1 MKNLKFIS
9 ILAVVIGLLI
19 LAGCGRNDVTITV
32 NKDGSFHA
40 NVTYGIEK
48 ALMGNAEVQDQVKA
62 LITDTLDQN
71 NVPYIEGE
79 TEEYVTITV
88 ERDFADLNDLVN
100 EDSWRGIGMV
110 PGFSRKQEGGKLW
123 LRYEDNKLKLD
134 GTLDAASFDAT
145 ELVSQ
150 GEGMNTSFGGSL
162 TFVLPE
168 AAEEGGGNADTEAP
182 VYSWIGT
189 AGDTIAV
196 SLTSAPMPEAAAA
209 VGNDE
214 AGENVP
220 ADDESQPESS
230 VGAGSR
236 VGTLIGVIAL
246 IVLLLIIA
254 VVIAIKKRK
263 TPAGDDDKKIE

>member
-1 MKNLKFIS
+1 MKKIKFIS
-9 ILAVVIGLLI
+9 ILAIIIGVLI

-48 ALMGNAEVQDQVKA
+48 ALMGNAEVQDQVKS
-62 LITDTLDQN
+62 LITDALDQN
-71 NVPYIEGE
+71 NVPYTEGE

-110 PGFSRKQEGGKLW
+110 PGFSRKQEAGKLW
-123 LRYEDNKLKLD
+123 LRYEDDRLKID
-134 GTLDAASFDAT
+134 GTLDAAAFGAT

-168 AAEEGGGNADTEAP
+168 AAEAGGGNVDTEAP

-189 AGDTIAV
+189 ASDAVTV

-214 AGENVP
+214 ASEAAP

-230 VGAGSR
+230 RGAGTR
-236 VGTLIGVIAL
+236 VGSLIGIIAL

-254 VVIAIKKRK
+254 VVIAIKKRR
-263 TPAGDDDKKIE
+263 TPAKDDDKKF

>member
-1 MKNLKFIS
+1 MKKVKWLMIF
-9 ILAVVIGLLI
+9 AMLLVL

-40 NVTYGIEK
+40 NITYGIEK
-48 ALMGNAEVQDQVKA
+48 ALMGNAEVQGQVKS
-62 LITDTLDQN
+62 LITDALDQN
-71 NVPYIEGE
+71 NVPYAEGE

-110 PGFSRKQEGGKLW
+110 PGFSKKQESGKLW
-123 LRYEDNKLKLD
+123 LRYEDDRLKID
-134 GTLDAASFDAT
+134 GTLDAAAFGAT

-168 AAEEGGGNADTEAP
+168 AAEAGSGNVETEAP

-189 AGDTIAV
+189 AGDTAVV

-209 VGNDE
+209 VGNYE
-214 AGENVP
+214 ADGDMPVG
-220 ADDESQPESS
+220 DDAQPQRPG
-230 VGAGSR
+230 GAGSR
-236 VGTLIGVIAL
+236 VGTLIGVIVAA
-246 IVLLLIIA
+246 ILLLAAA
-254 VVIAIKKRK
+254 VAAAFKKRRR
-263 TPAGDDDKKIE
+263 

>member
-1 MKNLKFIS
+1 MKKVKWLMIF
-9 ILAVVIGLLI
+9 AMLLVL

-48 ALMGNAEVQDQVKA
+48 ALMGNAEVQDQVKS
-62 LITDTLDQN
+62 LITDALDQN
-71 NVPYIEGE
+71 NVPYTEGE

-110 PGFSRKQEGGKLW
+110 PGFSRKQEDGKLW
-123 LRYEDNKLKLD
+123 LRYENDCLKLD
-134 GTLDAASFDAT
+134 GTLDAAIFGAT

-168 AAEEGGGNADTEAP
+168 AAEEGSGNVETEAP
-182 VYSWIGT
+182 VYSWVGT
-189 AGDTIAV
+189 AGDTAIV
-196 SLTSAPMPEAAAA
+196 SLTSAPMPEAAA
-209 VGNDE
+209 VIGNDE
-214 AGENVP
+214 ADVDMPVGDN
-220 ADDESQPESS
+220 AQPESLG
-230 VGAGSR
+230 GAGRR
-236 VGTLIGVIAL
+236 VGSLIGVIVVAM
-246 IVLLLIIA
+246 LLLIIA
-254 VVIAIKKRK
+254 VVVAVKKFK
-263 TPAGDDDKKIE
+263 TPAGDNDKKFE